1 MRAFIP
7 LYMANVREFVRDR
20 SALFWTAAFPVMFIL
35 IFGTIFSGGN
45 DISFSIGLVNED
57 GAASERLVE
66 SLKEIDVFEITTESR
81 KDELA
86 ALEDGDRSA
95 VIVIPQGTGAA
106 LGNALAA
113 LGDGSGSPDSAQ
125 LEVYYD
131 PADQNTSQI
140 VLNIIDKVV
149 AGMNEGIT
157 GVAPVLTVETRE
169 VTSTDLRSIDY
180 LLPGILAMSLMQLGL
195 FGTAA
200 PLVSLREKG
209 VLRRMG
215 ATPLSRTTLLVS
227 QVAFRMT
234 LAFLQT
240 AILIGVGM
248 AAFDVQI
255 ELANL
260 PAIVGTV
267 LFGAGMFIT
276 LGYFLSTLANTEEA
290 LQGIVALPN
299 FLFMFLSG
307 IFWPVDFMPNWIR
320 PLVDVIPLTYL
331 GDLLRKVMIGAGS
344 YFSAERS
351 LLVLGIWL
359 AVCTVLALRFFKW
372 EPQG

>member
-1 MRAFIP
+1 VKAFIP

-35 IFGTIFSGGN
+35 IFGVIFSGGN
-45 DISFSIGLVNED
+45 DISFSIGVVNED
-57 GAASERLVE
+57 GPASERLVE
-66 SLKEIDVFEITTESR
+66 SLKAIDVFEITTESR
-81 KDELA
+81 EDELA
-86 ALEDGDRSA
+86 ALRDGDRSA
-95 VIVIPQGTGAA
+95 VIVIPEGTGAA
-106 LGNALAA
+106 IGSAITPASDQQQEGAA
-113 LGDGSGSPDSAQ
+113 

-140 VLNIIDKVV
+140 VLNIIEKIV

-157 GVAPVLTVETRE
+157 GVAPVLTVQSRE
-169 VTSTDLRSIDY
+169 VTSDNLGSIDY

-215 ATPLSRTTLLVS
+215 ATPLSRSSLLVS

-240 AILIGVGM
+240 AILMGVGM

-255 ELANL
+255 QMENL
-260 PAIVGTV
+260 PLIIGVV
-267 LFGAGMFIT
+267 LLGASMFIT

-307 IFWPVDFMPNWIR
+307 IFWPVDFMPDWIR

-331 GDLLRKVMIGAGS
+331 GDLLRKVMIEAGS
-344 YFSAERS
+344 YFSWERS
-351 LLVLGIWL
+351 ILVLGIWL
-359 AVCTVLALRFFKW
+359 AVCTVLALRFFRW

>member
-1 MRAFIP
+1 MKAFIP

-35 IFGTIFSGGN
+35 IFGVIFSGGDSIN
-45 DISFSIGLVNED
+45 FDIGVVNED

-66 SLKEIDVFEITTESR
+66 SLQAIEVFDVTTASR
-81 KDELA
+81 EEELQ
-86 ALEDGDRSA
+86 ALRDGDRSA
-95 VIVIPQGTGAA
+95 VIVIPEGTGAA
-106 LGNALAA
+106 IGSAILPASDRQQSQGAA
-113 LGDGSGSPDSAQ
+113 

-140 VLNIIDKVV
+140 VLNIIDRIV
-149 AGMNEGIT
+149 AGMNESIT
-157 GVAPVLTVETRE
+157 GVSPVLTVEARE
-169 VTSTDLRSIDY
+169 VTATELTNIDY

-200 PLVSLREKG
+200 PLVSMREKG

-215 ATPLSRTTLLVS
+215 ATPLSRSALLVS

-240 AILIGVGM
+240 AILMGVGM
-248 AAFDVQI
+248 LAFDVQI
-255 ELANL
+255 QLGNL
-260 PAIVGTV
+260 LQIVLVV
-267 LFGAGMFIT
+267 LFGASMFIT

-331 GDLLRKVMIGAGS
+331 GDLLRKVMIEAGS
-344 YFSAERS
+344 YFSTERS
-351 LLVLGIWL
+351 VLVLGIWL
-359 AVCTVLALRFFKW
+359 AVTTVLALRFFRW

>member
-1 MRAFIP
+1 MKAFIP

-35 IFGTIFSGGN
+35 IFGVIFSGGDSIN
-45 DISFSIGLVNED
+45 FDIGVVNED

-66 SLKEIDVFEITTESR
+66 SLQAIEVFDVTTASR
-81 KDELA
+81 EEELQ
-86 ALEDGDRSA
+86 ALRDGDRSA
-95 VIVIPQGTGAA
+95 VIVIPEGTGAA
-106 LGNALAA
+106 IGSAIMPASDRQQSQGAA
-113 LGDGSGSPDSAQ
+113 

-140 VLNIIDKVV
+140 VLNIIDRIV
-149 AGMNEGIT
+149 AGMNESIT
-157 GVAPVLTVETRE
+157 GVSPVLTVKARE
-169 VTSTDLRSIDY
+169 VTATELTNIDY

-200 PLVSLREKG
+200 PLVSMREKG

-215 ATPLSRTTLLVS
+215 ATPLSRSALLVS

-240 AILIGVGM
+240 AILMGVGM
-248 AAFDVQI
+248 LAFDVQI
-255 ELANL
+255 QLGNL
-260 PAIVGTV
+260 LQIVLVV
-267 LFGAGMFIT
+267 LFGASMFIT

-331 GDLLRKVMIGAGS
+331 GDLLRKVMIEAGS
-344 YFSAERS
+344 YFSTERS
-351 LLVLGIWL
+351 VLVLGIWL
-359 AVCTVLALRFFKW
+359 AVTTVLALRFFRW

>member
-1 MRAFIP
+1 MKAFIP

-35 IFGTIFSGGN
+35 IFGVIFTGGD
-45 DISFSIGLVNED
+45 DISFSIGVVNED

-66 SLKEIDVFEITTESR
+66 NFEAIDAFNVTVAEREQ
-81 KDELA
+81 ELS

-106 LGNALAA
+106 IGSAITPASDRQSKGAA
-113 LGDGSGSPDSAQ
+113 

-140 VLNIIDKVV
+140 VLNVIDRIV
-149 AGMNEGIT
+149 AGMNQGIT
-157 GVAPVLTVETRE
+157 GVAPVLTVEARE
-169 VTSTDLRSIDY
+169 VTSTELTNIDY

-200 PLVSLREKG
+200 PLVSMREKG

-215 ATPLSRTTLLVS
+215 ATPLSRWALLVS

-240 AILIGVGM
+240 AILMGVWM

-255 ELANL
+255 EIQNL
-260 PAIVGTV
+260 PLIIGVV
-267 LFGAGMFIT
+267 LFGASMFIT

-307 IFWPVDFMPNWIR
+307 IFWPVDFMPSWIR
-320 PLVDVIPLTYL
+320 PLVDLIPLTYL
-331 GDLLRKVMIGAGS
+331 GDLLRKVMIDAGS

-351 LLVLGIWL
+351 ILVLGVWL
-359 AVCTVLALRFFKW
+359 AVTTVLALRFFKW